1 MWNAV
6 GCGQIP
12 NTDHQ
17 GESML
22 WHKSDQ
28 YRITASV
35 GNSAVFFGDKFSP
48 EASKIP
54 LSNWMRA
61 NSWFPKI

>member
-1 MWNAV
+1 MLGNAV

-12 NTDHQ
+12 NTDRQ
-17 GESML
+17 EESML

-35 GNSAVFFGDKFSP
+35 GNSAVLFGDKVSP

-54 LSNWMRA
+54 LFN
-61 NSWFPKI
+61 

>member
-1 MWNAV
+1 MLGNAV

-17 GESML
+17 GESIL
-22 WHKSDQ
+22 WHKPDQ

-35 GNSAVFFGDKFSP
+35 GNSAVLFGDKFSP
-48 EASKIP
+48 ETSKIP
-54 LSNWMRA
+54 LFN
-61 NSWFPKI
+61 

>member
-1 MWNAV
+1 MLGNAV

-12 NTDHQ
+12 NTDRQ
-17 GESML
+17 EESML

-54 LSNWMRA
+54 LFN
-61 NSWFPKI
+61 

>member
-1 MWNAV
+1 M

-17 GESML
+17 GESIL
-22 WHKSDQ
+22 WHKPDQ

-35 GNSAVFFGDKFSP
+35 GNRAVLFGDKFSP
-48 EASKIP
+48 ETSKIP
-54 LSNWMRA
+54 LFN
-61 NSWFPKI
+61 